1 MDGAVLSY
9 YSYSTSLKAK
19 KYYQSARL
27 LQLAFA
33 FPFMSHYGIIGA
45 LLACS
50 VILLYGREKGNYTWQ
65 SCQVW
70 ILCHLSC
77 ASDNYKTILT
87 LSSTIFRNFAKFEFV
102 FYV

>member
-50 VILLYGREKGNYTWQ
+50 VILLYDGRRGIIRGKVAKYGFYA
-65 SCQVW
+65 
-70 ILCHLSC
+70 HLSC
-77 ASDNYKTILT
+77 ASDNFKTILT
-87 LSSTIFRNFAKFEFV
+87 LSSTIFRTFAKFEFA